1 MATSSKPA
9 DHKWV
14 KSGMRKSRGTC
25 RERQTCNE
33 KKIRLSLVPSFI
45 EAENRRE
52 SYIHSS
58 GLKSPS
64 VLRRWDFYFTNEVP
78 IKISASS
85 LLCGFGNRGA
95 AEVMFRNKKPNYPA

>member
-64 VLRRWDFYFTNEVP
+64 VLRRWDFYFKNEVP
-78 IKISASS
+78 IKISASRP
-85 LLCGFGNRGA
+85 LGNSSRSYVS
-95 AEVMFRNKKPNYPA
+95 E

>member
-1 MATSSKPA
+1 MGCVSQEGLVASVKPVT
-9 DHKWV
+9 K
-14 KSGMRKSRGTC
+14 
-25 RERQTCNE
+25 

-78 IKISASS
+78 IKISASRP
-85 LLCGFGNRGA
+85 LGNSSRSYVS
-95 AEVMFRNKKPNYPA
+95 E